1 MIGIKEEN
9 LLKEI
14 SIKPR
19 TLEEL
24 SKLMNLSERSI
35 RYKIKD
41 LNDFLKGEKIEIEV
55 ILKKNIVEMIGDLN
69 LLDKIT
75 FSKFNSYIFSQDERL
90 EVLTNMLFFSEKK
103 FQIEEYQDLVGIS
116 ESTFKKDW
124 KLLREKFDDLDI
136 KIINRKYYTAL
147 EADEENIRNN
157 LLKNIVKYKIN
168 SNNLILTNKIINMFI
183 DNYFKEINFNDLENL
198 LEEISRKLNITMSDD
213 AYNII

>member
-41 LNDFLKGEKIEIEV
+41 LNDFLKDEKIEIEV

-147 EADEENIRNN
+147 EADEENIR
-157 LLKNIVKYKIN
+157 KYC
-168 SNNLILTNKIINMFI
+168 
-183 DNYFKEINFNDLENL
+183 
-198 LEEISRKLNITMSDD
+198 
-213 AYNII
+213 

>member
-41 LNDFLKGEKIEIEV
+41 LNDFLKDEKIEIEV

-90 EVLTNMLFFSEKK
+90 EVLTNMLFFSEK
-103 FQIEEYQDLVGIS
+103 
-116 ESTFKKDW
+116 
-124 KLLREKFDDLDI
+124 
-136 KIINRKYYTAL
+136 
-147 EADEENIRNN
+147 
-157 LLKNIVKYKIN
+157 N
-168 SNNLILTNKIINMFI
+168 S
-183 DNYFKEINFNDLENL
+183 
-198 LEEISRKLNITMSDD
+198 R
-213 AYNII
+213 